1 MKISETFHSSL
12 HGRPPQRDPEP
23 QPKARHDR
31 DAIAAVTSE
40 EEEREAAAQREAA
53 VAWPAR
59 LLYRAN
65 QVALVIALGMVLVFT
80 VGQVAD
86 RYVLKTTF
94 DTYDQ
99 FARMGLVWLTF
110 LGIAAGIR
118 DRANVRIELL
128 NHFAPVHLR
137 GAVNVVLDLCT
148 LAVSI
153 LLVVVGVRLMEV
165 GSFQTIMGTSFSYD
179 VMYLALLVGIG
190 ALIAYLLLRLANRL
204 TGGRFRLDPEVEDDH
219 RA

>member
-1 MKISETFHSSL
+1 MKISEAFHATL
-12 HGRPPQRDPEP
+12 AGQPLPPQRGKGEP
-23 QPKARHDR
+23 LPASMPDDDEAGAR
-31 DAIAAVTSE
+31 
-40 EEEREAAAQREAA
+40 REAP
-53 VAWPAR
+53 VVWPAR

-65 QVALVIALGMVLVFT
+65 QAALVAALAVVLAFT
-80 VGQVAD
+80 VGQVVD
-86 RYVLKTTF
+86 RYLLKSSF

-99 FARMGLVWLTF
+99 FARIGLVWLTF

-128 NHFAPVHLR
+128 NHFAPQRLR
-137 GAVNVVLDLCT
+137 GVVNVVLDLCT
-148 LAVSI
+148 LAVSV

-165 GSFQTIMGTSFSYD
+165 GSFQTIMGTAFSYD

-190 ALIAYLLLRLANRL
+190 TLIAYLLLRLANRL
-204 TGGRFRLDPEVEDDH
+204 TGGRFRLDPELEPEGEQDDH